1 MSHELTRFSSDI
13 LDKPQLITLEKFKE
27 IESYLEDRNS
37 GLYEM
42 ALDASKKKVEKEYLK
57 IENGIAVLN
66 VEGSLTYKPTIFQ
79 ALCGGTSYTG
89 LSQSINTIAEMEDVH
104 TVMFDINSGGG
115 MAYRAMETAR
125 NLRDICD
132 KSNKK
137 LVGYIDGMC
146 ASAAYVLGSV
156 CHELYINPDAEAGS
170 IGVVVRLSNSA
181 EKDKKDG
188 IKHQYITAGASKV
201 PFDNDGNFKED
212 YLARLQ
218 ERVDSLYD
226 NFVSHVATYRNISED
241 VVRST
246 EAKVFSAKEALE
258 LGLVD
263 DVVEANDFYE
273 YLATVADNN
282 TASSAGKTSNGV
294 NMSVENDT
302 TLEATAD
309 TEVVVEEKLEDVV
322 DTSEQLEEVVEQTVE
337 AAVVEENPLLAEMES
352 LKAQLAELEGIKE
365 QLASKEQE
373 AAELAEQARQTK
385 LANFTSQAE
394 AWAFAGIDAQAFA
407 TSALEGSVPVEMFTA
422 AMEKVQSTL
431 AASEAMAELG
441 EVQEDA
447 PVAEAPKDGV
457 EAALA
462 SNSKIKFKK

>member
-1 MSHELTRFSSDI
+1 MSHELTRFSASV

-27 IESYLEDRNS
+27 IESVLEDRNN

-42 ALDASKKKVEKEYLK
+42 VIDASKKKVDREYLK
-57 IENGIAVLN
+57 IENGIAVLDIS
-66 VEGSLTYKPTIFQ
+66 GPLTYKPNFWQ
-79 ALCGGTSYTG
+79 ALCGGMSYTKMM
-89 LSQSINTIAEMEDVH
+89 QEVNTVVEMNDVH
-104 TVMFDINSGGG
+104 TILMDLNSGGG
-115 MAYRAMETAR
+115 EAFRCFESARTIRAA
-125 NLRDICD
+125 CD
-132 KSNKK
+132 KYGKK
-137 LVGYIDGMC
+137 LIGYVDGMA
-146 ASAAYVLGSV
+146 ASAAYALSSV
-156 CHELYINPDAEAGS
+156 CHELYMNPDSEVGS
-170 IGVVVRLSNSA
+170 IGVVVRLSNSS

-263 DVVEANDFYE
+263 DVMEANDFYE

-322 DTSEQLEEVVEQTVE
+322 DTSEQLEEVVEQVVE
-337 AAVVEENPLLAEMES
+337 AAVVEENPLLAEMEA
-352 LKAQLAELEGIKE
+352 LKAQLAELEGIKA

-373 AAELAEQARQTK
+373 AAELAEQARQTQ